1 MMYIPS
7 FTLALRRIAMTAL
20 VCILVL
26 GCLASAA
33 GADESRGGFVIR
45 TAYTELLNGVYY
57 LSADVDLDMS
67 QDALNALEN
76 GVPLTVEW
84 QIEVIKH
91 RSFIWNKTVAT
102 LTERFQISYHP
113 LTRRFIIKN
122 LNSGEQ
128 QSFVSYQDAVTSLGQ
143 VNDLPVIDASLLE
156 PRTRYT
162 IRMRA
167 VLDITDFPG
176 PLKLI
181 ASWFKGWDLS
191 SDWYAWVLAS

>member
-1 MMYIPS
+1 MRCPGCRVPARRS
-7 FTLALRRIAMTAL
+7 FAAAALGAAL
-20 VCILVL
+20 LL
-26 GCLASAA
+26 LWPAPAA
-33 GADESRGGFVIR
+33 HADNNSGGFVIR

-57 LSADVDLDMS
+57 LSADVDLSMNAN
-67 QDALNALEN
+67 ALNALEN

-84 QIEVIKH
+84 QIEVIH
-91 RSFIWNKTVAT
+91 PRFLLWNQRVAT
-102 LTERFQISYHP
+102 LTERYQISYHP
-113 LTRRFIIKN
+113 LIQRFVIKN

-128 QSFVSYQDAVTSLGQ
+128 QSFGSYRDAILNLGQ
-143 VNDLPVIDASLLE
+143 VNDLPVIDASLLQ
-156 PRTRYT
+156 PHTRYL

-181 ASWFKGWDLS
+181 ASLFKGWDLS